1 MNLVAEKK
9 DRLLSQGGESL
20 KIKTKPSLVFS
31 TTLEKTKGEILSLI
45 GTGPLKKTS
54 DSSEKV
60 EYPITGERLKN
71 LNKVNT
77 MLKAAF
83 ESSTKEDYTKWYQR
97 LPDFMKTPIKE
108 GYYKVLVSNVR
119 KNEIVVCLGKMG
131 NDQLKFSIPEKDL
144 IGKGY
149 LRGDEIVVQ
158 LTKKDG
164 QTMLKQ
170 VDERWLTLQN
180 ENLLNKNISYLPVNK
195 TNTIEWKVVWLSQ
208 DPKGEQVLF
217 QSKQWNQF
225 SLKLSTLLD
234 GMKKA
239 KLMVSVPKEEKKEPV
254 QQKSSSSSEGKVVYN
269 GSLKSVKP
277 YPQPRGWDGEKIT
290 Y

>member
-83 ESSTKEDYTKWYQR
+83 ESSTKEDYTK
-97 LPDFMKTPIKE
+97 
-108 GYYKVLVSNVR
+108 
-119 KNEIVVCLGKMG
+119 
-131 NDQLKFSIPEKDL
+131 
-144 IGKGY
+144 
-149 LRGDEIVVQ
+149 
-158 LTKKDG
+158 
-164 QTMLKQ
+164 
-170 VDERWLTLQN
+170 
-180 ENLLNKNISYLPVNK
+180 
-195 TNTIEWKVVWLSQ
+195 
-208 DPKGEQVLF
+208 
-217 QSKQWNQF
+217 
-225 SLKLSTLLD
+225 
-234 GMKKA
+234 
-239 KLMVSVPKEEKKEPV
+239 
-254 QQKSSSSSEGKVVYN
+254 
-269 GSLKSVKP
+269 
-277 YPQPRGWDGEKIT
+277 
-290 Y
+290 